1 MDVYAKIIEKI
12 IRAQEAIIGP
22 VAIEQA
28 LRVPGLK
35 VDWEKHVVKI
45 EGDEAKAVNALV
57 EVYQEL
63 FGQISR
69 EVSKEAA
76 APLLGQLQAAQL
88 PEALK

>member
-1 MDVYAKIIEKI
+1 MDVYARIIEKI
-12 IRAQEAIIGP
+12 IQAQEAIIGP

-28 LRVPGLK
+28 LRVQGLK
-35 VDWEKHVVKI
+35 LDWDKREITIDGDKAKVVD
-45 EGDEAKAVNALV
+45 DLV

-76 APLLGQLQAAQL
+76 APLLGQLQSAQL